1 MEILESGGKQVV
13 RSWASILDPKT
24 LDQALMTARC
34 DAMAGPLA
42 LMPDA
47 HLGAG
52 STVGSVLLTHGII
65 PAAVGVDIGCGVSAY
80 KTNIKRH
87 EISDEAARRILGR
100 IRATIPSGV
109 GKGH

>member
-1 MEILESGGKQVV
+1 MEIVESGGQVV

-24 LDQALMTARC
+24 LEQALMTARC

-65 PAAVGVDIGCGVSAY
+65 PAAVGVDIGCGVSAF
-80 KTNIKRH
+80 KTSIKRH
-87 EISDEAARRILGR
+87 EIDDETVSPAGAFPP
-100 IRATIPSGV
+100 A
-109 GKGH
+109 

>member
-1 MEILESGGKQVV
+1 MEIHESGGQVV

-24 LDQALMTARC
+24 LQQALMTARC

-65 PAAVGVDIGCGVSAY
+65 PAAVGVDIGCGVSAF
-80 KTNIKRH
+80 
-87 EISDEAARRILGR
+87 
-100 IRATIPSGV
+100 
-109 GKGH
+109 